1 MQYKLLYFSF
11 SNSQYQHLLK
21 AKYNWDSEA
30 KKHVNST
37 DVKKQNLVKIE
48 QQFKAKLN
56 VTHNERDQKQAN
68 VGHDRVIEDDRLVD
82 HDEY

>member
-1 MQYKLLYFSF
+1 MRIDVGF
-11 SNSQYQHLLK
+11 
-21 AKYNWDSEA
+21 
-30 KKHVNST
+30 KHA
-37 DVKKQNLVKIE
+37 QLVFVE
-48 QQFKAKLN
+48 VQFKAKLN